1 MRSVMQDGQDYGV
14 IPGTD
19 KPTLYKPGAEKLCVT
34 FRLAAGAPMVEQVP
48 EFDPRVIRY
57 RVQVPVLNADGSVL
71 AFGGVVL
78 GVHLRAE
85 RKRAARRFIVE
96 RLRSVMEQREQDQP
110 RRIVA
115 RTEHDQEAA

>member
-1 MRSVMQDGQDYGV
+1 MAE
-14 IPGTD
+14 
-19 KPTLYKPGAEKLCVT
+19 TLVTCVA
-34 FRLAAGAPMVEQVP
+34 L
-48 EFDPRVIRY
+48 
-57 RVQVPVLNADGSVL
+57 L
-71 AFGGVVL
+71 AFGGAVL